1 MRAVTRITTAGC
13 SSNNGLHLLVWY
25 GVGHPQTQIVRR
37 PLQPIFLAPVYLS
50 HLAGSVRCSFLLI
63 MAIIGAGC
71 GARVE
76 YHIDDV
82 TVERRGWDSLDV
94 KVHFNAGSSLGQ
106 HREVEPSAM
115 SVLAFDAN
123 YDTLYAGTGPAISLP
138 DTRLGSYEAIV
149 IEACAQLLGHW
160 ICDQV
165 RTTASPKRIS
175 VTPTIEYPVDDALT
189 RGRYAIDSRVERL
202 SHDGRAEA
210 IDYSGPLHVAL
221 EAEVRNAP
229 ESRMHIPLPRTEG
242 SFDLA
247 RHPGYNDF
255 RYFLDSELMDNDEA
269 FVHFNILA
277 GFRPDSLNSAA
288 SVTRHVSPVSRGERH
303 ANAQGFARQAARRI
317 AGELTGFLG
326 PRRLELN
333 LESWTFDRSENR
345 YRISMV
351 VSWRRGVFGGVST
364 RISGEL
370 TVGEAGEN
378 AMFMLSDGNR
388 DGLERWI
395 SRIDGDVLALGHLDV
410 IAPRQRYRPGGSAR
424 Y

>member
-1 MRAVTRITTAGC
+1 M
-13 SSNNGLHLLVWY
+13 
-25 GVGHPQTQIVRR
+25 
-37 PLQPIFLAPVYLS
+37 YLS
-50 HLAGSVRCSFLLI
+50 HLAGSVRCSILLI

-76 YHIDDV
+76 YQIGDV
-82 TVERRGWDSLDV
+82 TLERRSWDSLDV
-94 KVHFNAGSSLGQ
+94 QVLFNAGSSLGQ
-106 HREVEPSAM
+106 RREVEPNAM

-123 YDTLYAGTGPAISLP
+123 YDTLYAGAGPTISLP
-138 DTRLGSYEAIV
+138 DARLGSNEAIV

-165 RTTASPKRIS
+165 HTSASPKRVS
-175 VTPTIEYPVDDALT
+175 VTPTIEYPIDDALT
-189 RGRYAIDSRVERL
+189 RGRYAVDSRVERL
-202 SHDGRAEA
+202 SHDGSAEA

-221 EAEVRNAP
+221 EAEVGDAP
-229 ESRMHIPLPRTEG
+229 ESRMRIPLPRTAG

-269 FVHFNILA
+269 FVNFDILA
-277 GFRPDSLNSAA
+277 GFRPDSLDAVA

-317 AGELTGFLG
+317 AGELTGFLR

-333 LESWTFDRSENR
+333 LESWSFDRGENR
-345 YRISMV
+345 YRIAMV

-370 TVGEAGEN
+370 TVGERGED
-378 AMFMLSDGNR
+378 AMFALSEGNR
-388 DGLERWI
+388 DGLERWM

-410 IAPRQRYRPGGSAR
+410 VAPRQRYRPGGSAR

>member
-1 MRAVTRITTAGC
+1 MT
-13 SSNNGLHLLVWY
+13 
-25 GVGHPQTQIVRR
+25 
-37 PLQPIFLAPVYLS
+37 
-50 HLAGSVRCSFLLI
+50 
-63 MAIIGAGC
+63 
-71 GARVE
+71 
-76 YHIDDV
+76 
-82 TVERRGWDSLDV
+82 
-94 KVHFNAGSSLGQ
+94 
-106 HREVEPSAM
+106 
-115 SVLAFDAN
+115 
-123 YDTLYAGTGPAISLP
+123 
-138 DTRLGSYEAIV
+138 
-149 IEACAQLLGHW
+149 
-160 ICDQV
+160 
-165 RTTASPKRIS
+165 
-175 VTPTIEYPVDDALT
+175 
-189 RGRYAIDSRVERL
+189 SRVERL

-333 LESWTFDRSENR
+333 LETWTFDRSENR

-370 TVGEAGEN
+370 TVGEGGEN

-395 SRIDGDVLALGHLDV
+395 SRFARRAARQRTGVCTPGGAPHRRRADGIPWAAASRTQSRNVDVRPQRKSLPDFDGRIV
-410 IAPRQRYRPGGSAR
+410 APRRVRRRVDPH
-424 Y
+424 